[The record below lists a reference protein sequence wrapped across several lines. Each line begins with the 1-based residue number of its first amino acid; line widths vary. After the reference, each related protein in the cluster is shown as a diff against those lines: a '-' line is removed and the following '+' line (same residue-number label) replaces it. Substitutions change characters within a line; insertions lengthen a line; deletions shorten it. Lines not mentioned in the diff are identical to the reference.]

1 MLRYSKIRAE
11 LDNIVKDFIPQTFTY
26 PTAINAH
33 KVLEQI
39 VEIQCMLATST
50 DYGLSGE
57 YELRVANTPDTH
69 FLV

>member
-1 MLRYSKIRAE
+1 MLRYSIIRAE

-33 KVLEQI
+33 KVLEKI
-39 VEIQCMLATST
+39 VEIHCMLATST
-50 DYGLSGE
+50 DYGLNVE
-57 YELRVANTPDTH
+57 YKLRVAKTPDTH